1 MAKTY
6 SYACKDYLGMED
18 CPGYVVAAS
27 KEEVWKLVELHA
39 ATAHGE
45 DPSKW
50 SEEDKTQLT
59 SLIKSG

>member
-6 SYACKDYLGMED
+6 SYACKDYPGMED

-50 SEEDKTQLT
+50 SEEDKTQLA